1 MSNLELS
8 SRLIQKTKNNLSDV
22 PDSDPG
28 GEQPNKQTTGKQNR
42 NEQNDEPNIGV
53 PYHDHGECGHGG
65 GLGKNSISLRRNE
78 IERCIT
84 LLKHAMQCK
93 NSSCEKKSCSK
104 MKHLAIHIKRC
115 RKHNHI
121 ETSSGTSSE
130 SCQLCKQ
137 FIAVCCYH
145 AKRCDKSA
153 C

>member
-22 PDSDPG
+22 PLDPG
-28 GEQPNKQTTGKQNR
+28 GEQNK
-42 NEQNDEPNIGV
+42 QNDEPNIGV
-53 PYHDHGECGHGG
+53 PYHEDHVIGASGECSHGG

-93 NSSCEKKSCSK
+93 NSGCEKKSCSK

-115 RKHNHI
+115 RK
-121 ETSSGTSSE
+121 
-130 SCQLCKQ
+130 
-137 FIAVCCYH
+137 
-145 AKRCDKSA
+145 
-153 C
+153 